1 MGAVATLTP
10 QELAIMKVVWRL
22 GTVTVRDVHEVLRRE
37 RRDDLAY
44 TTVLTMMRILEQK
57 GMLAK
62 DAEPDS
68 RAHRY
73 RAVRSQRQMM
83 RVLVREFVDR
93 VFDGAAEPLVAH
105 LVADRK
111 LSARDRAE
119 IRKLLDKED

>member
-1 MGAVATLTP
+1 MAITPSLTP

-22 GTVTVRDVHEVLRRE
+22 GSATVRDVHVVLRRE
-37 RRDDLAY
+37 HRDDLAY

-57 GMLAK
+57 GMLSK
-62 DAEPDS
+62 SQDAAS
-68 RAHRY
+68 RGHRY
-73 RAVRSQRQMM
+73 TPARTQRQMM

-93 VFDGAAEPLVAH
+93 VFDGAADSLVAH

-119 IRKLLDKED
+119 IRKLIDKED